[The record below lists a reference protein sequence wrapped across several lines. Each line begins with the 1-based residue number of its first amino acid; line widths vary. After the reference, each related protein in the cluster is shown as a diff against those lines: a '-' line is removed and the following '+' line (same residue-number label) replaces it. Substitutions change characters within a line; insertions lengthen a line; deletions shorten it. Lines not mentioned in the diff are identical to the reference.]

1 MKRRKR
7 GASFDAEERAL
18 ALYYA
23 YTALVKTL
31 VDDDVLDRDHLFSN
45 LAGARKQLDRIGET
59 GAAAALGSMSENLT
73 AI

>member
-1 MKRRKR
+1 MH
-7 GASFDAEERAL
+7 DTNERAL

-31 VDDDVLDRDHLFSN
+31 SDDGVLEMDHLFSN
-45 LAGARKQLDRIGET
+45 LSGATHQLKRIGED
-59 GAAAALGSMSENLT
+59 GAADALGAIAESLT